1 MCDISP
7 SLSLLWSRA
16 LGVFFTGMLGAISL
30 APKSMNWWSPND
42 HCWMF
47 LETTE
52 KCLVFGFSHQL
63 TYPPN
68 ELQLP
73 SLLSTV
79 LVPMLSS
86 LADTFSLQIKAHC
99 PCFIWKCQILQLT
112 SVNKLINPF
121 IECSYWY
128 SIISSRGKTL
138 DLRIKSPAFHPA
150 QVRHEPALEPWAGHL
165 ACPNLGLL
173 LHNLETIITTPW
185 LLHRILWEANKT
197 FVESV
202 L

>member
-1 MCDISP
+1 MWSTRLKLHVLLEEDTWNKYAKVWWQKWWLSNLLHWNIFNLYNRIIKKQSLILQLTFSKLNIYDIYINMCVCVIFHHLYLCSD
-7 SLSLLWSRA
+7 LELLAFSLLACS
-16 LGVFFTGMLGAISL
+16 GAISL

-47 LETTE
+47 VETTE

-99 PCFIWKCQILQLT
+99 PCYIWKCQILQLT
-112 SVNKLINPF
+112 SVNKLINP
-121 IECSYWY
+121 
-128 SIISSRGKTL
+128 L
-138 DLRIKSPAFHPA
+138 
-150 QVRHEPALEPWAGHL
+150 
-165 ACPNLGLL
+165 
-173 LHNLETIITTPW
+173 
-185 LLHRILWEANKT
+185 
-197 FVESV
+197 
-202 L
+202 